1 MGELCG
7 ACLAELNRRAVRL
20 ANWISLG
27 STVLI
32 AAYVWW
38 RTPPDPTA
46 RLVGGMSIGIWF
58 LLTNLVVRRAARE
71 LMR

>member
-1 MGELCG
+1 MGELCDV
-7 ACLAELNRRAVRL
+7 CRSDINRRAARL

-32 AAYVWW
+32 ALYVLW
-38 RTPPDPTA
+38 RMPPHPTA

-58 LLTNLVVRRAARE
+58 VLSNLVVRRAVRE